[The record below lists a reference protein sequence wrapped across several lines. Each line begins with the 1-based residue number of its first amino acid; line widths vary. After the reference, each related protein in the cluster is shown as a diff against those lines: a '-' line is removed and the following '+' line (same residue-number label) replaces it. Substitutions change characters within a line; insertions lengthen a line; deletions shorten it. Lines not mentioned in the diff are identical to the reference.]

1 MSENIL
7 EKIIKRKIERIDV
20 LKKSINLNS
29 LNEIIGR
36 TDLLRQVSKAS
47 PNLDDLDLNPL
58 FVQTDPGDNL
68 RYNLNYFVDN
78 GFYLSYGIRSR
89 YNHFRAN
96 SKFNSIVSAV
106 PNVGNINLEYK
117 DNTNQFFAEVKK
129 ISGTEPELISGEIE
143 GALSFVGATSSL
155 DEKMATLVIDI
166 GGASTELMVGTE
178 TLDFAVS
185 IPFGAVNLTEA
196 ELHRD
201 PPRPEE
207 LTNAISLVSD
217 AIDDVAHNYPLI
229 GQIDRVV
236 GVAGTIVTVAAVEVG
251 QKTFDPSA
259 LHKLK
264 LSREAVEDVFRTLAT
279 ERLSDRVFNPGL
291 PRDRADIIV
300 GGCCVLVA
308 VMRRLQISEIV
319 VSQYNLLDG
328 LISELRKKTS

>member
-1 MSENIL
+1 MDEIFAAIDIGSNSTNLLIVNQSGQTL
-7 EKIIKRKIERIDV
+7 ERIV
-20 LKKSINLNS
+20 RSTRLGANIATTGALSAESMQRTLECLSEYES
-29 LNEIIGR
+29 LIKQHKVSRRR
-36 TDLLRQVSKAS
+36 TVATAACRV
-47 PNLDDLDLNPL
+47 
-58 FVQTDPGDNL
+58 
-68 RYNLNYFVDN
+68 
-78 GFYLSYGIRSR
+78 
-89 YNHFRAN
+89 AN
-96 SKFNSIVSAV
+96 
-106 PNVGNINLEYK
+106 
-117 DNTNQFFAEVKK
+117 NTSQFFAEVKK

-166 GGASTELMVGTE
+166 GGASTELMVGNE

-185 IPFGAVNLTEA
+185 LPFGAVNLTEA

>member
-1 MSENIL
+1 MDQVFAAIDIGSNSTNLLIVDQSGKTLERVVRSTRLGANLATTGALSDEAIQRTLDCLSEYESL
-7 EKIIKRKIERIDV
+7 IKQHNVSHR
-20 LKKSINLNS
+20 
-29 LNEIIGR
+29 R
-36 TDLLRQVSKAS
+36 TVA
-47 PNLDDLDLNPL
+47 
-58 FVQTDPGDNL
+58 TAAC
-68 RYNLNYFVDN
+68 
-78 GFYLSYGIRSR
+78 
-89 YNHFRAN
+89 RAAN
-96 SKFNSIVSAV
+96 
-106 PNVGNINLEYK
+106 
-117 DNTNQFFAEVKK
+117 NTNQFFAEVKK

-143 GALSFVGATSSL
+143 GALSFVGATSAL
-155 DEKMATLVIDI
+155 DEKMSTLVIDI

-185 IPFGAVNLTEA
+185 IPFGAVNITEA

-217 AIDDVAHNYPLI
+217 AVDDVAHNYPLI
-229 GQIDRVV
+229 GHVERVV

-264 LSREAVEDVFRTLAT
+264 LSREAIEDVFRTLAT
-279 ERLSDRVFNPGL
+279 EPLSDRVFNPGL

-308 VMRRLQISEIV
+308 VMRRLQISELT

>member
-1 MSENIL
+1 MDEIFAAIDIGSNSTNLLIVDQSGQTL
-7 EKIIKRKIERIDV
+7 ERIV
-20 LKKSINLNS
+20 RSTRLGANIATTGALSAESMQRTLECLSEYES
-29 LNEIIGR
+29 LIKQHKVSRRR
-36 TDLLRQVSKAS
+36 TVATAACRV
-47 PNLDDLDLNPL
+47 
-58 FVQTDPGDNL
+58 
-68 RYNLNYFVDN
+68 
-78 GFYLSYGIRSR
+78 
-89 YNHFRAN
+89 AN
-96 SKFNSIVSAV
+96 
-106 PNVGNINLEYK
+106 
-117 DNTNQFFAEVKK
+117 NTSQFFAEVKK

-185 IPFGAVNLTEA
+185 LPFGAVNLTEA

-308 VMRRLQISEIV
+308 VLRRLQISEIV

>member
-1 MSENIL
+1 MDHVFAAIDIGSNSTNLLIVDQSGKTLERVVRSTRLGANLATTGALSDEAIQRTLDCLSEYESL
-7 EKIIKRKIERIDV
+7 IKQHNVSHR
-20 LKKSINLNS
+20 
-29 LNEIIGR
+29 R
-36 TDLLRQVSKAS
+36 TVA
-47 PNLDDLDLNPL
+47 
-58 FVQTDPGDNL
+58 TAAC
-68 RYNLNYFVDN
+68 
-78 GFYLSYGIRSR
+78 
-89 YNHFRAN
+89 RAAN
-96 SKFNSIVSAV
+96 
-106 PNVGNINLEYK
+106 
-117 DNTNQFFAEVKK
+117 NTNQFFAEVKK

-143 GALSFVGATSSL
+143 GALSFIGATSAL
-155 DEKMATLVIDI
+155 DEKMSTLVIDI

-185 IPFGAVNLTEA
+185 IPFGAVNITEA

-217 AIDDVAHNYPLI
+217 AVDDIAHNYPLI
-229 GQIDRVV
+229 GHVDRVV

-264 LSREAVEDVFRTLAT
+264 LSREAIEDVFRTLAT
-279 ERLSDRVFNPGL
+279 EPLSDRGFNPGL

-308 VMRRLQISEIV
+308 VMRRLQISELT

>member
-1 MSENIL
+1 MDEIFAAIDIGSNSTNLLIVDQSGQTL
-7 EKIIKRKIERIDV
+7 ERIV
-20 LKKSINLNS
+20 RSTRLGANIATTGALSAESIQRTLECLSEYES
-29 LNEIIGR
+29 LIKQHKVSRRR
-36 TDLLRQVSKAS
+36 TVATAACRV
-47 PNLDDLDLNPL
+47 
-58 FVQTDPGDNL
+58 
-68 RYNLNYFVDN
+68 
-78 GFYLSYGIRSR
+78 
-89 YNHFRAN
+89 AN
-96 SKFNSIVSAV
+96 
-106 PNVGNINLEYK
+106 
-117 DNTNQFFAEVKK
+117 NTSQFFAEVKK

-155 DEKMATLVIDI
+155 DEKMATLVVDI

-185 IPFGAVNLTEA
+185 LPFGAVNLTEA

-236 GVAGTIVTVAAVEVG
+236 GVAGTIVTVAADEVG

>member
-1 MSENIL
+1 LLIVDQSGKTL
-7 EKIIKRKIERIDV
+7 ERIVRSTRLGANLATTGALSTDAIQRTLDCLSEYESLIKQHKV
-20 LKKSINLNS
+20 LRR
-29 LNEIIGR
+29 R
-36 TDLLRQVSKAS
+36 TVATAACRV
-47 PNLDDLDLNPL
+47 
-58 FVQTDPGDNL
+58 
-68 RYNLNYFVDN
+68 
-78 GFYLSYGIRSR
+78 
-89 YNHFRAN
+89 AN
-96 SKFNSIVSAV
+96 
-106 PNVGNINLEYK
+106 
-117 DNTNQFFAEVKK
+117 NTNQFFAEVKK
-129 ISGTEPELISGEIE
+129 ISGAEPELISGEIE
-143 GALSFVGATSSL
+143 GALSFVGATSAL
-155 DEKMATLVIDI
+155 DEKMSTLVVDI

-185 IPFGAVNLTEA
+185 LPFGAVNLTEA

-217 AIDDVAHNYPLI
+217 AVDDVAHNYPLI
-229 GQIDRVV
+229 GHVERVV

-279 ERLSDRVFNPGL
+279 EPLSDRVFNPGL

-319 VSQYNLLDG
+319 ISQYNLLDG

>member
-1 MSENIL
+1 MDEIFAAIDIGSNSTNLLIVDQSGKTL
-7 EKIIKRKIERIDV
+7 ERIVRSTRLGANLATTGALSTDAIQRTLDCLSEYESLIKQHKV
-20 LKKSINLNS
+20 LRR
-29 LNEIIGR
+29 R
-36 TDLLRQVSKAS
+36 TVATAACRV
-47 PNLDDLDLNPL
+47 
-58 FVQTDPGDNL
+58 
-68 RYNLNYFVDN
+68 
-78 GFYLSYGIRSR
+78 
-89 YNHFRAN
+89 AN
-96 SKFNSIVSAV
+96 
-106 PNVGNINLEYK
+106 
-117 DNTNQFFAEVKK
+117 NTNQFFAEVKK
-129 ISGTEPELISGEIE
+129 ISGAEPELISGEIE
-143 GALSFVGATSSL
+143 GALSFVGATSAL
-155 DEKMATLVIDI
+155 DEKMSTLVVDI

-185 IPFGAVNLTEA
+185 LPFGAVNLTEA

-217 AIDDVAHNYPLI
+217 AVDDVAHNYPLI
-229 GQIDRVV
+229 GHVERVV

-279 ERLSDRVFNPGL
+279 EPLSDRVFNPGL

-319 VSQYNLLDG
+319 ISQYNLLDG

>member
-1 MSENIL
+1 MDEIFAAIDIGSNSTNLLIVDQSDQTL
-7 EKIIKRKIERIDV
+7 ERIV
-20 LKKSINLNS
+20 RSTRLGANIATTGALSAESMQRTLECLSEYES
-29 LNEIIGR
+29 LIKQHKVSRRR
-36 TDLLRQVSKAS
+36 TVATAACRV
-47 PNLDDLDLNPL
+47 
-58 FVQTDPGDNL
+58 
-68 RYNLNYFVDN
+68 
-78 GFYLSYGIRSR
+78 
-89 YNHFRAN
+89 AN
-96 SKFNSIVSAV
+96 
-106 PNVGNINLEYK
+106 
-117 DNTNQFFAEVKK
+117 NTSQFFAEVKK

-178 TLDFAVS
+178 ALDFAVS
-185 IPFGAVNLTEA
+185 LPFGAVNLTEA

>member
-1 MSENIL
+1 MDHVFAAIDIGSNSTNLLIVDQSGKTLERVVRSTRLGANLATTGSLSTDAIQRTLDCLSEYEVL
-7 EKIIKRKIERIDV
+7 IKQHNVSHR
-20 LKKSINLNS
+20 
-29 LNEIIGR
+29 R
-36 TDLLRQVSKAS
+36 TVA
-47 PNLDDLDLNPL
+47 
-58 FVQTDPGDNL
+58 TAAC
-68 RYNLNYFVDN
+68 
-78 GFYLSYGIRSR
+78 
-89 YNHFRAN
+89 RAAN
-96 SKFNSIVSAV
+96 
-106 PNVGNINLEYK
+106 
-117 DNTNQFFAEVKK
+117 NTNQFFADVKK
-129 ISGTEPELISGEIE
+129 ISSTEPELISGEIE
-143 GALSFVGATSSL
+143 GALSFVGATSAL
-155 DEKMATLVIDI
+155 DEKVSTLVVDI

-185 IPFGAVNLTEA
+185 IPFGAVNITEA

-217 AIDDVAHNYPLI
+217 AVDDVAHNYPLI
-229 GQIDRVV
+229 GHVERVV
-236 GVAGTIVTVAAVEVG
+236 GVAGTIVTVAAVEIG

-264 LSREAVEDVFRTLAT
+264 LSREAIEDVFRTLAT
-279 ERLSDRVFNPGL
+279 EPLSDRVFNPGL

-308 VMRRLQISEIV
+308 VMRRLQISELI

>member
-1 MSENIL
+1 MDEIFAAVDIGSNSTNLLIVDQSGQTL
-7 EKIIKRKIERIDV
+7 ERIV
-20 LKKSINLNS
+20 RSTRLGANIATTGALSAESMQRTLECLSEYES
-29 LNEIIGR
+29 LIKQHKVSRRR
-36 TDLLRQVSKAS
+36 TVATAACRV
-47 PNLDDLDLNPL
+47 
-58 FVQTDPGDNL
+58 
-68 RYNLNYFVDN
+68 
-78 GFYLSYGIRSR
+78 
-89 YNHFRAN
+89 AN
-96 SKFNSIVSAV
+96 
-106 PNVGNINLEYK
+106 
-117 DNTNQFFAEVKK
+117 NTSQFFAEVKK
-129 ISGTEPELISGEIE
+129 ISGAEPELISGEIE

-185 IPFGAVNLTEA
+185 LPFGAVNLTEA

>member
-1 MSENIL
+1 MDEIFAAVDIGSNSTNLLIVDQSGQTLERVVRSTRLGANIATTGALSAESMQRTLECLSEYESL
-7 EKIIKRKIERIDV
+7 IKQHKVSRR
-20 LKKSINLNS
+20 
-29 LNEIIGR
+29 R
-36 TDLLRQVSKAS
+36 TVATAACRV
-47 PNLDDLDLNPL
+47 
-58 FVQTDPGDNL
+58 
-68 RYNLNYFVDN
+68 
-78 GFYLSYGIRSR
+78 
-89 YNHFRAN
+89 AN
-96 SKFNSIVSAV
+96 
-106 PNVGNINLEYK
+106 
-117 DNTNQFFAEVKK
+117 NTSQFFAEVKK

-155 DEKMATLVIDI
+155 DEEMATLVIDI

-185 IPFGAVNLTEA
+185 LPFGAVNLTEA

>member
-1 MSENIL
+1 MDQVFAAIDIGSNSTNLLIVDQSGKTLERVVRSTRLGANLATTGALSDEAIQRTLDCLSEYESL
-7 EKIIKRKIERIDV
+7 IKQHNVSHR
-20 LKKSINLNS
+20 
-29 LNEIIGR
+29 R
-36 TDLLRQVSKAS
+36 TVA
-47 PNLDDLDLNPL
+47 
-58 FVQTDPGDNL
+58 TAAC
-68 RYNLNYFVDN
+68 
-78 GFYLSYGIRSR
+78 
-89 YNHFRAN
+89 RAAN
-96 SKFNSIVSAV
+96 
-106 PNVGNINLEYK
+106 
-117 DNTNQFFAEVKK
+117 NTNQFFAEVKK

-143 GALSFVGATSSL
+143 GALSFVGATSAL
-155 DEKMATLVIDI
+155 DEIMSTLVIDI

-185 IPFGAVNLTEA
+185 IPFGAVNITEA

-217 AIDDVAHNYPLI
+217 AVDDVAHNYPLI
-229 GQIDRVV
+229 GHVERVV

-264 LSREAVEDVFRTLAT
+264 LSREAIEDVFRTLAT
-279 ERLSDRVFNPGL
+279 EPLSDRVFNPGL

-308 VMRRLQISEIV
+308 VMRRLQISELT

>member
-1 MSENIL
+1 MDLVFAAIDIGSNSTNL
-7 EKIIKRKIERIDV
+7 LIIDQSGQTLERIV
-20 LKKSINLNS
+20 RSTRLGANVATTGALSAESMQRTLECLSEYES
-29 LNEIIGR
+29 LIKQHKVSRRR
-36 TDLLRQVSKAS
+36 TVATAACRV
-47 PNLDDLDLNPL
+47 
-58 FVQTDPGDNL
+58 
-68 RYNLNYFVDN
+68 
-78 GFYLSYGIRSR
+78 
-89 YNHFRAN
+89 AN
-96 SKFNSIVSAV
+96 
-106 PNVGNINLEYK
+106 
-117 DNTNQFFAEVKK
+117 NTNQFFAEVKK

>member
-1 MSENIL
+1 MDLVFAAIDIGSNSTNL
-7 EKIIKRKIERIDV
+7 LIIDQSGQTLERIV
-20 LKKSINLNS
+20 RSTRLGANVATTGALSAESMQRTLECLSEYES
-29 LNEIIGR
+29 LIKQHKVSRRR
-36 TDLLRQVSKAS
+36 TVATAACRV
-47 PNLDDLDLNPL
+47 
-58 FVQTDPGDNL
+58 
-68 RYNLNYFVDN
+68 
-78 GFYLSYGIRSR
+78 
-89 YNHFRAN
+89 AN
-96 SKFNSIVSAV
+96 
-106 PNVGNINLEYK
+106 
-117 DNTNQFFAEVKK
+117 NTNQFFAEVKK

-143 GALSFVGATSSL
+143 GALSFIGATSSL

-166 GGASTELMVGTE
+166 GGASTELMVGTK

-308 VMRRLQISEIV
+308 VLRRLQISEIV

>member
-1 MSENIL
+1 MDLVFAAIDIGSNSTNL
-7 EKIIKRKIERIDV
+7 LIIDQSGQTLERIV
-20 LKKSINLNS
+20 RSTRLGANVATTGALSAESMQRTLECLSEYES
-29 LNEIIGR
+29 LIKQHKVSRRR
-36 TDLLRQVSKAS
+36 TVATAACRV
-47 PNLDDLDLNPL
+47 
-58 FVQTDPGDNL
+58 
-68 RYNLNYFVDN
+68 
-78 GFYLSYGIRSR
+78 
-89 YNHFRAN
+89 AN
-96 SKFNSIVSAV
+96 
-106 PNVGNINLEYK
+106 
-117 DNTNQFFAEVKK
+117 NTNQFFAEVKK

-217 AIDDVAHNYPLI
+217 AIDDVAHNYPLM

-259 LHKLK
+259 LYKLK

>member
-1 MSENIL
+1 MDEIFAAIDIGSNSTNLLIVDQSGKTL
-7 EKIIKRKIERIDV
+7 ERIVRSTRLGANLATTGALSTDAIQRTLDCLSEYESLIKQHKV
-20 LKKSINLNS
+20 LRR
-29 LNEIIGR
+29 R
-36 TDLLRQVSKAS
+36 TVATAACRV
-47 PNLDDLDLNPL
+47 
-58 FVQTDPGDNL
+58 
-68 RYNLNYFVDN
+68 
-78 GFYLSYGIRSR
+78 
-89 YNHFRAN
+89 AN
-96 SKFNSIVSAV
+96 
-106 PNVGNINLEYK
+106 
-117 DNTNQFFAEVKK
+117 NTNQFFAEVKK
-129 ISGTEPELISGEIE
+129 ISGAEPELISGEIE
-143 GALSFVGATSSL
+143 GALSFVGATSAL
-155 DEKMATLVIDI
+155 DEKMSTLVVDI

-185 IPFGAVNLTEA
+185 LPFGAVNLTEA

-217 AIDDVAHNYPLI
+217 AVDDVAHNYPLI
-229 GQIDRVV
+229 GHVERVV

-279 ERLSDRVFNPGL
+279 EPLSDRIFNPGL

-300 GGCCVLVA
+300 GGCSVLVA

-319 VSQYNLLDG
+319 ISQYNLLDG

>member
-1 MSENIL
+1 MDEIFAAIDIGSNSTNLLIVDQSGQTL
-7 EKIIKRKIERIDV
+7 ERIV
-20 LKKSINLNS
+20 RSTRLGANIATTGALSAESMQRTLECLSEYES
-29 LNEIIGR
+29 LIKQHKVSRRR
-36 TDLLRQVSKAS
+36 TVATAACRV
-47 PNLDDLDLNPL
+47 
-58 FVQTDPGDNL
+58 
-68 RYNLNYFVDN
+68 
-78 GFYLSYGIRSR
+78 
-89 YNHFRAN
+89 AN
-96 SKFNSIVSAV
+96 
-106 PNVGNINLEYK
+106 
-117 DNTNQFFAEVKK
+117 NTSQFFAEVKK

-185 IPFGAVNLTEA
+185 LPFGAVNLTEA

-319 VSQYNLLDG
+319 VSQYSLLDG

>member
-1 MSENIL
+1 MDEIFAAIDIGSNSTNLLIVDQSGKTL
-7 EKIIKRKIERIDV
+7 ERIVRSTRLGANLATTGALSTDAIQRTLDCLSEYESLIKQHKV
-20 LKKSINLNS
+20 LRR
-29 LNEIIGR
+29 R
-36 TDLLRQVSKAS
+36 TVATAACRV
-47 PNLDDLDLNPL
+47 
-58 FVQTDPGDNL
+58 
-68 RYNLNYFVDN
+68 
-78 GFYLSYGIRSR
+78 
-89 YNHFRAN
+89 AN
-96 SKFNSIVSAV
+96 
-106 PNVGNINLEYK
+106 
-117 DNTNQFFAEVKK
+117 NTNQFFAEVKK
-129 ISGTEPELISGEIE
+129 ISGTAPELISGEIE
-143 GALSFVGATSSL
+143 GALSFVGATSAL
-155 DEKMATLVIDI
+155 DEKMSTLVVDI

-185 IPFGAVNLTEA
+185 LPFGAVNLTEA

-217 AIDDVAHNYPLI
+217 AVDDVAHDYPLI
-229 GQIDRVV
+229 GHVERVV

-279 ERLSDRVFNPGL
+279 EPLSDRVFNPGL

-319 VSQYNLLDG
+319 ISQYNLLDG

>member
-1 MSENIL
+1 MDEIFAAIDIGSNSTNLLIVDQSGKTL
-7 EKIIKRKIERIDV
+7 ERIVRSTRLGANLATTGALSTDAIQRTLDCLSEYESLIKQHKV
-20 LKKSINLNS
+20 LRR
-29 LNEIIGR
+29 R
-36 TDLLRQVSKAS
+36 TVATAACRV
-47 PNLDDLDLNPL
+47 
-58 FVQTDPGDNL
+58 
-68 RYNLNYFVDN
+68 
-78 GFYLSYGIRSR
+78 
-89 YNHFRAN
+89 AN
-96 SKFNSIVSAV
+96 
-106 PNVGNINLEYK
+106 
-117 DNTNQFFAEVKK
+117 NTNQFFAEVKK
-129 ISGTEPELISGEIE
+129 ISGAEPELISGEIE
-143 GALSFVGATSSL
+143 GALSFVGATSAL
-155 DEKMATLVIDI
+155 DEKMSTLVVDI

-185 IPFGAVNLTEA
+185 LPFGAVNLTEA

-217 AIDDVAHNYPLI
+217 AVDDVAHTYPLI
-229 GQIDRVV
+229 GHVERVV

-279 ERLSDRVFNPGL
+279 EPLSDRVFNPGL

-319 VSQYNLLDG
+319 ISQYNLLDG

>member
-1 MSENIL
+1 MDEIFAAIDIGSNSTNLLIVNQSGQTLERVVRSTRLGANIATTGALSAESMQRTLKCLSEYESL
-7 EKIIKRKIERIDV
+7 IKQHKVSRR
-20 LKKSINLNS
+20 
-29 LNEIIGR
+29 R
-36 TDLLRQVSKAS
+36 TVATAACRV
-47 PNLDDLDLNPL
+47 
-58 FVQTDPGDNL
+58 
-68 RYNLNYFVDN
+68 
-78 GFYLSYGIRSR
+78 
-89 YNHFRAN
+89 AN
-96 SKFNSIVSAV
+96 
-106 PNVGNINLEYK
+106 
-117 DNTNQFFAEVKK
+117 NTSQFFAEVKK

-185 IPFGAVNLTEA
+185 LPFGAVNLTEA

>member
-1 MSENIL
+1 MDEIFAAIDIGSNSTNLLIVNQSGQTLERVVRSTRLGANIATTGALSAESMQRTLECLSEYESL
-7 EKIIKRKIERIDV
+7 IKQHKVSRRRIV
-20 LKKSINLNS
+20 ATAAC
-29 LNEIIGR
+29 R
-36 TDLLRQVSKAS
+36 V
-47 PNLDDLDLNPL
+47 
-58 FVQTDPGDNL
+58 
-68 RYNLNYFVDN
+68 
-78 GFYLSYGIRSR
+78 
-89 YNHFRAN
+89 AN
-96 SKFNSIVSAV
+96 
-106 PNVGNINLEYK
+106 
-117 DNTNQFFAEVKK
+117 NTSQFFAEVKK

-155 DEKMATLVIDI
+155 DEKMSTLVVDI

-178 TLDFAVS
+178 ALDFAVS
-185 IPFGAVNLTEA
+185 LPFGAVNLTEA

>member
-1 MSENIL
+1 MQRTLECLSEYESL
-7 EKIIKRKIERIDV
+7 IKQHKVSHR
-20 LKKSINLNS
+20 
-29 LNEIIGR
+29 R
-36 TDLLRQVSKAS
+36 TVATAACRV
-47 PNLDDLDLNPL
+47 
-58 FVQTDPGDNL
+58 
-68 RYNLNYFVDN
+68 
-78 GFYLSYGIRSR
+78 
-89 YNHFRAN
+89 AN
-96 SKFNSIVSAV
+96 
-106 PNVGNINLEYK
+106 
-117 DNTNQFFAEVKK
+117 NTNQFFAEVKK

>member
-1 MSENIL
+1 MDEIFAAIDIGSNSTNLLIVDQSGQTL
-7 EKIIKRKIERIDV
+7 ERIV
-20 LKKSINLNS
+20 RSTRLGANIATTGALSAESMQRTLECLSEYES
-29 LNEIIGR
+29 LIKQHKVSRRR
-36 TDLLRQVSKAS
+36 TVATAACRV
-47 PNLDDLDLNPL
+47 
-58 FVQTDPGDNL
+58 
-68 RYNLNYFVDN
+68 
-78 GFYLSYGIRSR
+78 
-89 YNHFRAN
+89 AN
-96 SKFNSIVSAV
+96 
-106 PNVGNINLEYK
+106 
-117 DNTNQFFAEVKK
+117 NTSQFFAEVKK

-178 TLDFAVS
+178 ALDFAVS
-185 IPFGAVNLTEA
+185 FPFGAVNLTEA

>member
-1 MSENIL
+1 MRSTRLGANLATTGALSTDAIQRTLDCLSEYEVL
-7 EKIIKRKIERIDV
+7 IKRHNVSHR
-20 LKKSINLNS
+20 
-29 LNEIIGR
+29 R
-36 TDLLRQVSKAS
+36 TVA
-47 PNLDDLDLNPL
+47 
-58 FVQTDPGDNL
+58 TAAC
-68 RYNLNYFVDN
+68 
-78 GFYLSYGIRSR
+78 
-89 YNHFRAN
+89 RAAN
-96 SKFNSIVSAV
+96 
-106 PNVGNINLEYK
+106 
-117 DNTNQFFAEVKK
+117 NTNQFFAEVKK

-143 GALSFVGATSSL
+143 GALSFVGATSAL
-155 DEKMATLVIDI
+155 DEKMSTLVIDI

-185 IPFGAVNLTEA
+185 IPFGAVNITEA

-217 AIDDVAHNYPLI
+217 AVDDIAHNHPLI
-229 GQIDRVV
+229 GHVERVV

-264 LSREAVEDVFRTLAT
+264 LSREAIEDVFRTLAT
-279 ERLSDRVFNPGL
+279 EPLSDRVFNPGL

-308 VMRRLQISEIV
+308 VMRRLQISELI

>member
-1 MSENIL
+1 MDLVFAAIDIGSNSTNL
-7 EKIIKRKIERIDV
+7 LIIDQSGQTLERIV
-20 LKKSINLNS
+20 RSTRLGANVATTGALSAESMQRTLECLSEYES
-29 LNEIIGR
+29 LIKQHKVSRRR
-36 TDLLRQVSKAS
+36 TVATAACRV
-47 PNLDDLDLNPL
+47 
-58 FVQTDPGDNL
+58 
-68 RYNLNYFVDN
+68 
-78 GFYLSYGIRSR
+78 
-89 YNHFRAN
+89 AN
-96 SKFNSIVSAV
+96 
-106 PNVGNINLEYK
+106 
-117 DNTNQFFAEVKK
+117 NTNQFFAEVKK

-319 VSQYNLLDG
+319 VNQYNLLDG

>member
-1 MSENIL
+1 MDEIFAAIDIGSNSTNLLIVDQSGQTL
-7 EKIIKRKIERIDV
+7 ERIV
-20 LKKSINLNS
+20 RSTRLGANIATTGALSAESMQRTLECLSEYES
-29 LNEIIGR
+29 LIKQHKVSRRR
-36 TDLLRQVSKAS
+36 TVATAACRVAS
-47 PNLDDLDLNPL
+47 
-58 FVQTDPGDNL
+58 
-68 RYNLNYFVDN
+68 
-78 GFYLSYGIRSR
+78 
-89 YNHFRAN
+89 
-96 SKFNSIVSAV
+96 
-106 PNVGNINLEYK
+106 
-117 DNTNQFFAEVKK
+117 NTSQFFAEVKK

-178 TLDFAVS
+178 ALDFAVS
-185 IPFGAVNLTEA
+185 LPFGAVNLTEA

>member
-1 MSENIL
+1 MDQVFAAIDIGSNSTNLLIVDQSGKTLERVVRSTRLGANLATTGALSNEAIQRTLDCLSEYESL
-7 EKIIKRKIERIDV
+7 IKQHNVSHR
-20 LKKSINLNS
+20 
-29 LNEIIGR
+29 R
-36 TDLLRQVSKAS
+36 TVA
-47 PNLDDLDLNPL
+47 
-58 FVQTDPGDNL
+58 TAAC
-68 RYNLNYFVDN
+68 
-78 GFYLSYGIRSR
+78 
-89 YNHFRAN
+89 RAAN
-96 SKFNSIVSAV
+96 
-106 PNVGNINLEYK
+106 
-117 DNTNQFFAEVKK
+117 NTNQFFAEVKK

-143 GALSFVGATSSL
+143 GALSFVGATSAL
-155 DEKMATLVIDI
+155 DEKMSTLVIDI

-185 IPFGAVNLTEA
+185 IPFGAVNITEA

-217 AIDDVAHNYPLI
+217 AVDDVAHNYPLI
-229 GQIDRVV
+229 GHVERVV

-264 LSREAVEDVFRTLAT
+264 LSREAIEDVFRTLAT
-279 ERLSDRVFNPGL
+279 EPLSDRGFNPGL

-308 VMRRLQISEIV
+308 VMRRLQISELI

>member
-1 MSENIL
+1 MDEIFAAIDIGSNSTNLLIVDQSGKTL
-7 EKIIKRKIERIDV
+7 ERIVRSTRLGANLATTGALSTDAIQRTLDCLSEYESLIKQHKV
-20 LKKSINLNS
+20 LRR
-29 LNEIIGR
+29 R
-36 TDLLRQVSKAS
+36 TVATAACRV
-47 PNLDDLDLNPL
+47 
-58 FVQTDPGDNL
+58 
-68 RYNLNYFVDN
+68 
-78 GFYLSYGIRSR
+78 
-89 YNHFRAN
+89 AN
-96 SKFNSIVSAV
+96 
-106 PNVGNINLEYK
+106 
-117 DNTNQFFAEVKK
+117 NTNQFFAEVKK
-129 ISGTEPELISGEIE
+129 ISGAEPELISGEIE
-143 GALSFVGATSSL
+143 GALSFVGATSAL
-155 DEKMATLVIDI
+155 DEKMSTLVVDI

-185 IPFGAVNLTEA
+185 LPFGAVNLTEA

-217 AIDDVAHNYPLI
+217 AVDDVAHTYPLI
-229 GQIDRVV
+229 GHVERVV

-279 ERLSDRVFNPGL
+279 EPPSDRIFNPGL

-319 VSQYNLLDG
+319 ISQYNLLDG

>member
-1 MSENIL
+1 MDEIFAAIDIGSNSTNLLIVDQSGQTL
-7 EKIIKRKIERIDV
+7 ERIV
-20 LKKSINLNS
+20 RSTRLGANIAATGALSAEPMQRTLECLSEYES
-29 LNEIIGR
+29 LIKQHKVSRRR
-36 TDLLRQVSKAS
+36 TVA
-47 PNLDDLDLNPL
+47 
-58 FVQTDPGDNL
+58 TAAC
-68 RYNLNYFVDN
+68 
-78 GFYLSYGIRSR
+78 
-89 YNHFRAN
+89 RAAN
-96 SKFNSIVSAV
+96 
-106 PNVGNINLEYK
+106 
-117 DNTNQFFAEVKK
+117 NTSQFFAEVKK
-129 ISGTEPELISGEIE
+129 IAGTEPELISGEIE

-185 IPFGAVNLTEA
+185 LPFGAVNLTEA

>member
-1 MSENIL
+1 MDRVFAAIDIGSNSTNLLIVDQSGKTLERAVRSTRLGANIATTGAL
-7 EKIIKRKIERIDV
+7 SADSIKRTLDCLSEYEALIKRHNV
-20 LKKSINLNS
+20 SHR
-29 LNEIIGR
+29 R
-36 TDLLRQVSKAS
+36 TVATAACRVA
-47 PNLDDLDLNPL
+47 NN
-58 FVQTDPGDNL
+58 TD
-68 RYNLNYFVDN
+68 
-78 GFYLSYGIRSR
+78 
-89 YNHFRAN
+89 
-96 SKFNSIVSAV
+96 
-106 PNVGNINLEYK
+106 
-117 DNTNQFFAEVKK
+117 QFFADVKK
-129 ISGTEPELISGEIE
+129 ILGTEPELISGEIE
-143 GALSFVGATSSL
+143 GALSFTGATSAL
-155 DEKMATLVIDI
+155 DEKVSTLVIDI
-166 GGASTELMVGTE
+166 GGASTELMVGRE

-185 IPFGAVNLTEA
+185 IPFGAVNITET

-217 AIDDVAHNYPLI
+217 AVDDIAHNYPLLADV
-229 GQIDRVV
+229 DRVV

-251 QKTFDPSA
+251 QKTFEPSA

-279 ERLSDRVFNPGL
+279 ALISDRVFNPGL

-328 LISELRKKTS
+328 LISELRKNQS

>member
-1 MSENIL
+1 MDEIFAAIDIGSNSTNLLIVDQSGKTL
-7 EKIIKRKIERIDV
+7 ERIVRSTRLGANLATTGALSTDAIQRTLDCLSEYESLIKQHKV
-20 LKKSINLNS
+20 LRR
-29 LNEIIGR
+29 R
-36 TDLLRQVSKAS
+36 TVATAACRV
-47 PNLDDLDLNPL
+47 
-58 FVQTDPGDNL
+58 
-68 RYNLNYFVDN
+68 
-78 GFYLSYGIRSR
+78 
-89 YNHFRAN
+89 AN
-96 SKFNSIVSAV
+96 
-106 PNVGNINLEYK
+106 
-117 DNTNQFFAEVKK
+117 NTNQFFAEVKK
-129 ISGTEPELISGEIE
+129 ISGAEPELISGEIE
-143 GALSFVGATSSL
+143 GALSFVGATSAL
-155 DEKMATLVIDI
+155 DEKMSTLVVDI

-178 TLDFAVS
+178 TLGFAVS
-185 IPFGAVNLTEA
+185 LPFGAVNLTEA

-217 AIDDVAHNYPLI
+217 AVDDVAHNYPLI
-229 GQIDRVV
+229 GHVERVV

-279 ERLSDRVFNPGL
+279 EPLSDRVFNPGL

-308 VMRRLQISEIV
+308 VMRRLQISELT

>member
-1 MSENIL
+1 MDEIFAAIDIGSNSTNLLIVDQSGQTL
-7 EKIIKRKIERIDV
+7 ERIV
-20 LKKSINLNS
+20 
-29 LNEIIGR
+29 
-36 TDLLRQVSKAS
+36 
-47 PNLDDLDLNPL
+47 
-58 FVQTDPGDNL
+58 
-68 RYNLNYFVDN
+68 
-78 GFYLSYGIRSR
+78 RSTR
-89 YNHFRAN
+89 LGAN
-96 SKFNSIVSAV
+96 IA
-106 PNVGNINLEYK
+106 
-117 DNTNQFFAEVKK
+117 T
-129 ISGTEPELISGEIE
+129 T
-143 GALSFVGATSSL
+143 GALSAESMQRTLECLSEYESLIKQHKVSRRRTVATAACRVANNTSSL

-166 GGASTELMVGTE
+166 GGASTELMVGNE

-185 IPFGAVNLTEA
+185 LPFGAVNLTEA

-251 QKTFDPSA
+251 QKTFNPSA

>member
-1 MSENIL
+1 MDEIFAAIDIGSNSTNLLIVNQSGQTLERVVRSTRLGANVATTGALSAESMQRTLECLSEYESL
-7 EKIIKRKIERIDV
+7 IKQHKVSRR
-20 LKKSINLNS
+20 
-29 LNEIIGR
+29 R
-36 TDLLRQVSKAS
+36 TVATAACRV
-47 PNLDDLDLNPL
+47 
-58 FVQTDPGDNL
+58 
-68 RYNLNYFVDN
+68 
-78 GFYLSYGIRSR
+78 
-89 YNHFRAN
+89 AN
-96 SKFNSIVSAV
+96 
-106 PNVGNINLEYK
+106 
-117 DNTNQFFAEVKK
+117 NTSQFFAEVKK

-166 GGASTELMVGTE
+166 GGASTELMVGNE

-185 IPFGAVNLTEA
+185 LPFGAVNLTEA